1 MAGMDITEPDIT
13 PDTLSAQAA
22 ALNLTPLEKP
32 YTVEEAIEVAGP
44 DGVLVAIV
52 EIPLADLFAARG
64 REDAGEEGMIARRIV
79 EDCPA
84 PFQLE
89 FECCGARNGH
99 PLIVARFDIQD
110 ALYDFDGDIADQEL
124 AQIRASGAV

>member
-1 MAGMDITEPDIT
+1 MDNTEPDIT
-13 PDTLSAQAA
+13 PDTLSAHAA
-22 ALNLTPLEKP
+22 ALGLTPLEKP

-44 DGVLVAIV
+44 DWVLVAIV
-52 EIPLADLFAARG
+52 EILLADFFAARG

-84 PFQLE
+84 PFQLQ

-99 PLIVARFDIQD
+99 PLIVARFDIQH
-110 ALYDFDGDIADQEL
+110 ALYDFDGDITDKEL
-124 AQIRASGAV
+124 AEIRASGAV

>member
-1 MAGMDITEPDIT
+1 MAGMDNTEPDT
-13 PDTLSAQAA
+13 APDTLSAQAA
-22 ALNLTPLEKP
+22 ALGPTPLEKP

-79 EDCPA
+79 ENRPHRSNWSSSASAPA
-84 PFQLE
+84 T
-89 FECCGARNGH
+89 GVR
-99 PLIVARFDIQD
+99 
-110 ALYDFDGDIADQEL
+110 
-124 AQIRASGAV
+124 

>member
-1 MAGMDITEPDIT
+1 MGNTEPDTT
-13 PDTLSAQAA
+13 PDTLSARAP
-22 ALNLTPLEKP
+22 ALGLAPLEKP
-32 YTVEEAIEVAGP
+32 YTVEEAGP
-44 DGVLVAIV
+44 DGVLVAVV

-64 REDAGEEGMIARRIV
+64 REDAGEGGMIARRIV

-84 PFQLE
+84 PFRLE
-89 FECCGARNGH
+89 FECLGARNGH

-110 ALYDFDGDIADQEL
+110 ALYDFDGDVTDQEL